1 MDNYTHIISGNRA
14 YLMNRSLSRWLRAAG
29 RFLLLTVTLS
39 LSLSLA
45 RADDLRV
52 LIVGGGPEPS
62 QNQVSIESNVRYMLK
77 ILPAGSVAT
86 VLFADGNRQNETV
99 VFEEKTRPFPPGERI
114 LKLLLQNRAAAAP
127 TVHRYRAPSLS
138 QMDGGLSR
146 AELSSAFEKLPQ
158 REGETAKSY
167 LLYFTGHGRQA
178 RNRDLNNNIF
188 DLWAK
193 ETVSVRELA
202 AHLSQLPKES
212 PVTLVMVQCYS
223 GAFANLLFEGGDPAG
238 PTTERD
244 LAGFFATVR
253 ERVAA
258 GCTPELNEAEYHDF
272 TSYFFA
278 AMAGYDRI
286 GRTVKGADY
295 NRDGRVGMD
304 EAYCYTLIHNTS
316 IDVPTCT
323 SDLFL
328 RRFVTM
334 PDEEIFKTSY
344 TKMLSWATPAQRAAL
359 ESLARS
365 LKLTGDDR
373 GQTAYRRMRGPEPD
387 RSAENPLGSARRRYS
402 RAYQDARKELFTRW
416 PALETPRIAGFE
428 EARAEASKTLAD
440 LPKTSVF
447 QELLEAETALT
458 AAENE
463 DYKRE
468 IEEARLMR
476 FVRLFKTVT
485 LTHILR
491 EGTDEALKTRFDRL
505 IAAESRALLPPIRQT
520 AERVP

>member
-1 MDNYTHIISGNRA
+1 
-14 YLMNRSLSRWLRAAG
+14 MNRSLTRRFRLAG
-29 RFLLLTVTLS
+29 RSLLLTVALS
-39 LSLSLA
+39 LLLSPS
-45 RADDLRV
+45 RAEDLRV
-52 LIVGGGPEPS
+52 LIVGGGPEPD
-62 QNQVSIESNVRYMLK
+62 QNQVSIESNVRYMLR

-86 VLFADGNRQNETV
+86 VLFADGSRQNATV
-99 VFEEKTRPFPPGERI
+99 VYEEKTRPFPPGETV
-114 LKLLLQNRAAAAP
+114 LKLLLQNRAAAVP
-127 TVHRYRAPSLS
+127 IVPRYRAPSLT

-158 REGETAKSY
+158 GAGETAKSF

-178 RNRDLNNNIF
+178 RDRDLNNNIF

-202 AHLSQLPKES
+202 AHLQRLPMDR

-223 GAFANLLFEGGDPAG
+223 GAFANLLFEGGDPAA

-244 LAGFFATVR
+244 IAGFFATVR

-278 AMAGYDRI
+278 AMAGSDRV
-286 GRTVKGADY
+286 GRTVRGADY

-334 PDEEIFKTSY
+334 PEEEIFQTSY
-344 TKMLSWATPAQRAAL
+344 AQTLSWASPAQRAAL
-359 ESLARS
+359 ESLSRS
-365 LKLTGDDR
+365 LKLSGEDR
-373 GQTAYRRMRGPEPD
+373 GQTAYRQMRGIEPA
-387 RSAENPLGSARRRYS
+387 RGAENPLASARRRYA
-402 RAYQDARKELFTRW
+402 RAYQDARRELFTRW
-416 PALETPRIAGFE
+416 PALQTPGLAGFE
-428 EARAEASKTLAD
+428 EARIAAQQALASLSKTG
-440 LPKTSVF
+440 VF

-458 AAENE
+458 AAEKA
-463 DYKRE
+463 DYQRE
-468 IEEARLMR
+468 IEEARRMR
-476 FVRLFKTVT
+476 FVRLFKTVV
-485 LTHILR
+485 LTHALR
-491 EGTDEALKTRFDRL
+491 AGADESLKSRFDRL
-505 IAAESRALLPPIRQT
+505 IAAESRTLLPPVRQT
-520 AERVP
+520 AERAP